1 VLTVGD
7 SHTRHGA
14 TTVKSKI
21 KDNYDV
27 QGLVKLGAGAGI
39 LVNSA
44 NTEIASLT
52 KKYVVVL
59 C

>member
-1 VLTVGD
+1 MIVGD

-14 TTVKSKI
+14 TNVKCKI
-21 KDNYDV
+21 KDNYNV

-44 NTEIASLT
+44 NSEIASLT